1 MRRFE
6 GRVALVTGAAQG
18 IGRATAERLATE
30 GAAVVVTD
38 IDADGAVAAAAE
50 LAGSGATTLGLGCDV
65 TKAAEVRG
73 AVDATAERFGRLDV
87 LVSNVGVASDIEFED
102 VDDEEWNR
110 QVDPTLNGAVRCIQ
124 AALPHLLGA
133 PQGGAVVMVG
143 SVNGLAAFGNE
154 AYSAAKAGLVSLTQ
168 NLAMRY
174 ARRGVRFN
182 LVAPATIRTNIWRR
196 RLATDPQVLERMAAH
211 YPLGRIGEPS
221 DIAAAVA
228 FLASDDAAW
237 ITGTV
242 LRVDGGVLAGHMGFL
257 REVFE

>member
-18 IGRATAERLATE
+18 IGRATADRLAAE

-38 IDADGAVAAAAE
+38 IDAEGAVAAAGE

-65 TKAAEVRG
+65 TKPAEVRG
-73 AVDATAERFGRLDV
+73 AVDAAAQRFGRLDV

-124 AALPHLLGA
+124 AALPLLLSA
-133 PQGGAVVMVG
+133 PQGGAVVMIG

-182 LVAPATIRTNIWRR
+182 LVAPATIRTNIWGR
-196 RLATDPQVLERMAAH
+196 RLATDPQVLERMAEH

-228 FLASDDAAW
+228 FLASADAAW